1 MRVSYKHKGRTYK
14 YTDCQLLNCRRG
26 PEVIQSECGTGGLN
40 SKYQE
45 EHEVLLPFK
54 RIRHLH
60 STYVRDRS
68 YYDNIGLV
76 MKTLGYGNK

>member
-1 MRVSYKHKGRTYK
+1 MREIQY
-14 YTDCQLLNCRRG
+14 LNYRRG
-26 PEVIQSECGTGGLN
+26 PDVINCTVGTGGLN

-45 EHEVLLPFK
+45 ENKVLLPFK

-68 YYDNIGLV
+68 YYDNIGLI
-76 MKTLGYGNK
+76 MKTLGYGN